1 MANNK
6 KNYFVYG
13 GSKGSN
19 LCFEEKLS
27 VLKEKSNYL
36 LNKRSEIVSACHHK
50 NRLQVNHLTKNG
62 MHALECPH
70 VQWSFTFLFE
80 LKNRSRVSQKLFTT

>member
-6 KNYFVYG
+6 KIYFVYG
-13 GSKGSN
+13 GSKGGN
-19 LCFEEKLS
+19 LCLEEKLS

-36 LNKRSEIVSACHHK
+36 LNKRSEIVSASHHK

-70 VQWSFTFLFE
+70 VQSFTFLFE

>member
-6 KNYFVYG
+6 KFYFVYG
-13 GSKGSN
+13 GSKRGN
-19 LCFEEKLS
+19 LCLEEKLS

-36 LNKRSEIVSACHHK
+36 LNKSSEIVSACHHK
-50 NRLQVNHLTKNG
+50 NRFQVNHLTKNG
-62 MHALECPH
+62 MHALERPH
-70 VQWSFTFLFE
+70 VQSFTFLFE